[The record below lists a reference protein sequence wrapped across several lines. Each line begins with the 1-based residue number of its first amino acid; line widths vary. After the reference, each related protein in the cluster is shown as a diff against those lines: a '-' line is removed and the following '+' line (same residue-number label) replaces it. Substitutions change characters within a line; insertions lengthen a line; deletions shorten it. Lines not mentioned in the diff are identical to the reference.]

1 MKVDIDRRGR
11 DVSLGGTMK
20 IERDGSIAKIVT
32 SVSQSGFI
40 ELPSIV
46 ENLDDTTR

>member
-1 MKVDIDRRGR
+1 MKVDIDRRER

-32 SVSQSGFI
+32 SVSQFI